1 MHKEFIEH
9 GLKFNIGQ
17 VVTHK
22 ANKFELV
29 VTEIDAGYDA
39 PYFERIICKYWHPT
53 KEQYVE
59 DKFYPTEL
67 EP

>member
-1 MHKEFIEH
+1 M
-9 GLKFNIGQ
+9 
-17 VVTHK
+17 VTHK

-39 PYFERIICKYWHPT
+39 PYYERIICKYWHPT